1 VDGNLPPWWITLAL
15 FSSAFPDSLPDMDI
29 AVTELMERFY
39 GLLWPMLRISALL
52 VAAPIFSLRAVNL
65 RIRIV
70 LAMAITWLVYP
81 LHDWPVIDPLTPAG
95 LLEICNQLMI
105 GLLMGLMLQVVTAAI
120 VLAGQ
125 SIANAIGLSMATMI
139 DPNMGNVPVISQ
151 FLLIMATL
159 IFVGLGGHAL
169 LLNLVVESFNTLP
182 IGSNLMSTEAMKH
195 VIAWSSMLFLGAL
208 LTALPVIVA
217 LLFINIGLGVATRA
231 APSLNIFSVGFPA
244 MIFAGFGVLILAL
257 PSIGAR
263 IQWLWMQGF
272 FQVRAL
278 VGIS

>member
-1 VDGNLPPWWITLAL
+1 MNFLA
-15 FSSAFPDSLPDMDI
+15 ADI
-29 AVTELMERFY
+29 VERFY
-39 GLLWPMLRISALL
+39 TFLWPMLRISALMIT
-52 VAAPIFSLRAVNL
+52 APIFSLSAFNTRM
-65 RIRIV
+65 RILLALV
-70 LAMAITWLVYP
+70 LTWLVYP
-81 LHDWPVIDPLTPAG
+81 LHSWPVVDPTSAQG
-95 LLEICNQLMI
+95 LVEVFNQIMI
-105 GLLMGLMLQVVTAAI
+105 GATMGLILQVVVGA
-120 VLAGQ
+120 VVVAGQ
-125 SIANAIGLSMATMI
+125 SIAAAMGLSMANMI

-151 FLLIMATL
+151 FLLVMATL

-208 LTALPVIVA
+208 LTALPVMVA

-278 VGIS
+278 VGIT

>member
-1 VDGNLPPWWITLAL
+1 
-15 FSSAFPDSLPDMDI
+15 MDI
-29 AVTELMERFY
+29 SVTELLDRFY

-70 LAMAITWLVYP
+70 LAMALTWLVYP
-81 LHDWPVIDPLTPAG
+81 LHDWPVIDPLSASG

-105 GLLMGLMLQVVTAAI
+105 GLLMGLMLQVVTA
-120 VLAGQ
+120 
-125 SIANAIGLSMATMI
+125 ANAIGLSMATMI

-151 FLLIMATL
+151 FLLVLATL

-169 LLNLVVESFNTLP
+169 LLSLVVESFSSLP

-208 LTALPVIVA
+208 LTALPVMVA

-244 MIFAGFGVLILAL
+244 MVFAGFGVLILAL

-278 VGIS
+278 VGIT